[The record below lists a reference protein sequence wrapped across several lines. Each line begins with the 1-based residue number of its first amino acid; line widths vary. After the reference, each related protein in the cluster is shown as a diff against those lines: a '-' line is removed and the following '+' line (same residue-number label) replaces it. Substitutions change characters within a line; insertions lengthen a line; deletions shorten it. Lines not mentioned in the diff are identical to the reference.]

1 MTSGGARVDP
11 VAGDAFLRHDAIAGH
26 DRTYGNVELF
36 LFSAATWNPHRVHY
50 DQHYTRVVAGQP
62 ALLVQGPLQ
71 AATMFQALRDG
82 LADGVTIRRLR
93 FRHVAALHVGEPAR
107 VAGRLT
113 AVEDDI
119 ATVDMWVE
127 SLRSG
132 QRTTVGVASLRR
144 TTPPPP
150 AAPSTSSASSTS
162 SPEGGR

>member
-1 MTSGGARVDP
+1 MTSGGAPVDP
-11 VAGDAFLRHDAIAGH
+11 VAGGAFLRHDAIAGH

-62 ALLVQGPLQ
+62 DLLVQGPLQ

-82 LADGVTIRRLR
+82 LADGVTIQSLK
-93 FRHVAALHVGEPAR
+93 FRHVASLHVGEPAR

-113 AVEDDI
+113 AVEADT

-144 TTPPPP
+144 TTPPP